1 MKNWMKRALRT
12 ALQSAIGYAVAALPA
27 VDWTQDNAAIRAALV
42 GIGVTAIS
50 AGIAAVMNLE
60 EDYY

>member
-12 ALQSAIGYAVAALPA
+12 ALQTAIGYICAALPA
-27 VDWTQDNAAIRAALV
+27 VDWTQDKAAIRAALV
-42 GIGVTAIS
+42 GIGVTAVS

-60 EDYY
+60 EEYY